1 MRSIESQNMSESKQS
16 ESEEKILN
24 LIKKVYF
31 RPGNLGGI
39 ESTLR
44 ALKKEHPSI
53 KFTRKDVADFISKQS
68 VNQVFQNAKKPV
80 YHSIVGQKGG
90 SYQGDLMFLE
100 QYSKQNKNYKG
111 MALFIH
117 VDTRMLYAYPF
128 KTKSMT
134 EMHTIVKKFLEEI
147 NHEIVGLTTDSG
159 VEWKNAQVSR
169 LLTENNIEHFVTDPG
184 NHTVLSRVDRVTR
197 TLREKIERWFKVTG
211 KVIWIDV
218 IEKIVYAYNH
228 AFHHGID
235 MEPASAGEDD
245 EARIRV
251 EARQRGAKAVKE
263 FEALQVGDQV
273 RLLMDSAAFVKKTQ
287 ARYSDEV
294 YTIDSKDGFSFRIR
308 SAAGVLQRKKY
319 QHYKLLKISS
329 VSGEPLVNPVH
340 HIEDLVL
347 QRNEEDY
354 TEEEK
359 KPRAKILQ
367 ERQVT
372 RRVKKEGIEEK
383 PVTLRRNLRERKPNQ
398 LESAKGKI
406 VY

>member
-245 EARIRV
+245 QARIRV

-329 VSGEPLVNPVH
+329 TAESSQHDVESEN
-340 HIEDLVL
+340 
-347 QRNEEDY
+347 Y